1 MRKFLILL
9 ARNRPKMIRLDTVAY
24 ATDDAYINAHINVKT
39 YAIKITYTDPVA
51 SRLVEFHA

>member
-1 MRKFLILL
+1 
-9 ARNRPKMIRLDTVAY
+9 MIRLDTVAY